1 MNIID
6 SHFSDI
12 LFSKFRL
19 GWKMSVDAI
28 PLNSSSKPNLQTFMV
43 VVEKELSTTIHHIT
57 LLLGDASLNCNSEQV
72 EYLGQLYFFVA
83 STPVPNFHPL
93 LGTDTS

>member
-43 VVEKELSTTIHHIT
+43 VVEKELSTTVHQIT
-57 LLLGDASLNCNSEQV
+57 LLLRNASLNCNSEQV
-72 EYLGQLYFFVA
+72 EYRPIILFCGEHTGTQL
-83 STPVPNFHPL
+83 TL
-93 LGTDTS
+93 LGTGTS